1 MPEDAGELVADAIVD
16 YVNDLQRSY
25 SFEFNATNP
34 TDPTTAL
41 QLDSEGNESDSL
53 QVFAVPTTELRERID
68 GTALNIRPTVNLFV
82 SNYLDAGVTRRQ
94 MNKLTREIF
103 ESLEHVEMA
112 GFSWESTELVAKYD
126 PEKLS
131 TQNRFISVTG
141 LTYFDVG

>member
-25 SFEFNATNP
+25 IFEFTATNP

>member
-1 MPEDAGELVADAIVD
+1 MSEDAGELVADAIVD

-25 SFEFNATNP
+25 SFEFTATNP

-41 QLDSEGNESDSL
+41 QLDSDGNESDSL

>member
-25 SFEFNATNP
+25 SFEFTATNP

-103 ESLEHVEMA
+103 ERLEHVEMA

-131 TQNRFISVTG
+131 TQNRFISVRG

>member
-25 SFEFNATNP
+25 SFEFTATNP

>member
-1 MPEDAGELVADAIVD
+1 M
-16 YVNDLQRSY
+16 QRSY
-25 SFEFNATNP
+25 SFEFTATNP

-126 PEKLS
+126 PEKLC

>member
-1 MPEDAGELVADAIVD
+1 
-16 YVNDLQRSY
+16 
-25 SFEFNATNP
+25 
-34 TDPTTAL
+34 
-41 QLDSEGNESDSL
+41 
-53 QVFAVPTTELRERID
+53 
-68 GTALNIRPTVNLFV
+68 
-82 SNYLDAGVTRRQ
+82 

>member
-1 MPEDAGELVADAIVD
+1 MSEDAGELVADAIVD
-16 YVNDLQRSY
+16 YVNDFQRSY
-25 SFEFNATNP
+25 SFEFTATNP

-41 QLDSEGNESDSL
+41 QLDSDGNESDSL

>member
-1 MPEDAGELVADAIVD
+1 MSEDAGELVADAIVD

-25 SFEFNATNP
+25 SFEFTATNP
-34 TDPTTAL
+34 TAPTTAL

>member
-1 MPEDAGELVADAIVD
+1 M
-16 YVNDLQRSY
+16 
-25 SFEFNATNP
+25 
-34 TDPTTAL
+34 
-41 QLDSEGNESDSL
+41 
-53 QVFAVPTTELRERID
+53 PTTELRERID

>member
-1 MPEDAGELVADAIVD
+1 MSEDAGELVADAIVD

-25 SFEFNATNP
+25 SFEFTATNP